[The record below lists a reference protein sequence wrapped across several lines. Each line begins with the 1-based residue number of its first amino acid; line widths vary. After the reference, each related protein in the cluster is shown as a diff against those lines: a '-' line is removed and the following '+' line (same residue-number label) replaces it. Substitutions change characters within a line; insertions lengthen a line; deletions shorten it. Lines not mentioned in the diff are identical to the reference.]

1 MRAEMPLEEAIAIAD
16 RYKRTNEGIYAQAFD
31 VLADAVV
38 TYSQRLEDA
47 KKKIEQANDKIIALQ
62 LDLGI
67 KDQVHVGTNILN
79 LEPRRPDQGSG
90 TKGQDASVTVT
101 GVGSKGG
108 VF

>member
-1 MRAEMPLEEAIAIAD
+1 MRAEMPLEEAIALAD
-16 RYKRTNEGIYAQAFD
+16 RYKRTYDSVYAQAFD

-47 KKKIEQANDKIIALQ
+47 KKKIEQANDKISALQ

-67 KDQVHVGTNILN
+67 KDQVHMGSNIVN
-79 LEPRRPDQGSG
+79 LESRP
-90 TKGQDASVTVT
+90 KRQDASVDVT
-101 GVGSKGG
+101 GVGGKGG

>member
-1 MRAEMPLEEAIAIAD
+1 MPLEEAIAIAD
-16 RYKRTNEGIYAQAFD
+16 RYKRTNEGIYADAFG

-47 KKKIEQANDKIIALQ
+47 KKKIEQANDKITALQ

-67 KDQVHVGTNILN
+67 KDQVHVGANILN
-79 LEPRRPDQGSG
+79 LEPR
-90 TKGQDASVTVT
+90 TKRQDSSVTIG
-101 GVGSKGG
+101 GVEGKGG